1 VASDLWNAE
10 EDDLP
15 PTKPPTGGT
24 DPAEDVIP
32 TPEGRVRAYFN
43 DELMAYNQMDFQVSF
58 AGDDVLAPEF
68 LAFQP
73 PVSMWPDEE
82 PPEAE
87 AQLVMPDRGI
97 EIVEPP
103 ESSEGERVFHPA
115 GAEPFDFEI
124 RMTVTPYHPEMD
136 EAQEV
141 EHGGE

>member
-1 VASDLWNAE
+1 MASDLWSP

-15 PTKPPTGGT
+15 PTKPPTNGT
-24 DPAEDVIP
+24 DPEDDVIP

-43 DELMAYNQMDFQVSF
+43 GELMAYNQMDFQVSF
-58 AGDDVLAPEF
+58 DGDDVLAPEF

-73 PVSMWPDEE
+73 PVSMWEDEE

-87 AQLVMPDRGI
+87 VQMVMPDRGI

-103 ESSEGERVFHPA
+103 ESTPEERIFRPA

-124 RMTVTPYHPEMD
+124 RMTVTPYHPKGR
-136 EAQEV
+136 
-141 EHGGE
+141 GGGADADD

>member
-1 VASDLWNAE
+1 VASDLWDE
-10 EDDLP
+10 GEDDLP
-15 PTKPPTGGT
+15 PTKPPTNGT

-58 AGDDVLAPEF
+58 QGDDVLAPEF
-68 LAFQP
+68 LAFRP
-73 PVSMWPDEE
+73 PVAMFEDEE

-87 AQLVMPDRGI
+87 VQLVMPDRGI

-103 ESSEGERVFHPA
+103 ASSERERIFRPA

-124 RMTVTPYHPEMD
+124 RMTMTPYHPED
-136 EAQEV
+136 QEV
-141 EHGGE
+141 TDVGE